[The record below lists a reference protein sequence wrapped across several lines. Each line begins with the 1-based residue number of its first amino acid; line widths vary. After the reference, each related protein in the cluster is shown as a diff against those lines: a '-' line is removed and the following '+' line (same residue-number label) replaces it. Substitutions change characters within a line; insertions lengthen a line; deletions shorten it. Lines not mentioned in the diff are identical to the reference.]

1 VSVRAEVAG
10 FQKTSHEYERGR
22 PGYPPDSVDWIV
34 DTARL
39 GPGRTVVDL
48 AAGTGKLTVE
58 LARYE
63 AKVIA
68 VEPLGEMRARLAE
81 RLPDVEVRE
90 GLAEA
95 TGLPSAEADA
105 VTIAQA
111 FHWFANDEA
120 LAEIHRILRPGGLMF
135 LVWNR
140 RDVADRVQAEISRLC
155 VPFIGEAPSY
165 GSGRWRDVM
174 GKSSRF
180 ELVGEHHSRV
190 DQQVDRD
197 GLVARVAS
205 TSYIANLPDA
215 QRLPLLDS
223 VAALMGDDEVVT
235 LPYSTAT
242 FAYSAV

>member
-1 VSVRAEVAG
+1 VRAEVEG

-22 PGYPPDSVDWIV
+22 PGYPRDSVDWIIEK
-34 DTARL
+34 ARL
-39 GPGRTVVDL
+39 EPGTTVVDL

-58 LARYE
+58 LTSSGARVV
-63 AKVIA
+63 AI
-68 VEPLGEMRARLAE
+68 EPLAEMRARLSE
-81 RLPDVEVRE
+81 RLPDVEVRQ

-95 TGLPSAEADA
+95 TGLASDSADA

-111 FHWFANDEA
+111 FHWFANGEA

-135 LVWNR
+135 LIWNR
-140 RDVADRVQAEISRLC
+140 RDVADPVQAEISRLC
-155 VPFIGEAPSY
+155 APFIGSAPSY

-174 GKSSRF
+174 GESSRF
-180 ELVGEHHSRV
+180 ELAGEHHARM

-205 TSYIANLPDA
+205 TSYIANLPDED
-215 QRLPLLDS
+215 RLPLLDA
-223 VAALMGDDEVVT
+223 VAALMGDNEVVT

-242 FAYSAV
+242 FAYRAR